1 VIVCIRHGETEW
13 SVSGQH
19 TGRTD
24 IPLTQAGREQA
35 LMAGR
40 SIADRQFALVLTSPL
55 ERAHETARLAGLDAV
70 AETDDDLMEWD
81 YGDVEGKTSAEMGDG
96 WTIWANGTPG
106 GETIAD
112 VAARADRVLERA
124 AAVDGD
130 VALFS
135 HGHLLRVL
143 GARWI
148 GQPPELGERLKLG
161 TAAICELDVHRGKRV
176 IASWNRARDTPAGT
190 GVSGSS

>member
-1 VIVCIRHGETEW
+1 VVVLVRHGETEW

-24 IPLTQAGREQA
+24 LPLTRAGREQA

-40 SIADRQFALVLTSPL
+40 SIANREFALVLTSPL

-70 AETDDDLMEWD
+70 AQADDDLMEWD
-81 YGDVEGKTSAEMGDG
+81 YGDVEGKTSAEMGAD
-96 WTIWANGTPG
+96 WTIWRDGTPG

-112 VAARADRVLERA
+112 VAARADRVIERVLA
-124 AAVDGD
+124 ADGD

-148 GQPPELGERLKLG
+148 EQPPGLAERLKLD
-161 TAAICELDVHRGKRV
+161 TAAVCELDVHRGQRV
-176 IASWNRARDTPAGT
+176 IARWNIQRDTRAA
-190 GVSGSS
+190 